1 MTFHER
7 LFIIHRSRYVIYLA
21 KYLSLMLSG
30 TFTPDTSILVVVATK
45 NLWLTLEKNDSVMAV
60 EGGECGKVL
69 HGNIVSVILD
79 LLSLTGGSGG

>member
-7 LFIIHRSRYVIYLA
+7 LFIIFLSQYVTYLA

-45 NLWLTLEKNDSVMAV
+45 NLWLTLE
-60 EGGECGKVL
+60 
-69 HGNIVSVILD
+69 
-79 LLSLTGGSGG
+79 TG